1 MKLGGQLKMK
11 NGLTVLLVLLV
22 LAADFFV
29 PVAVCNEK
37 SDTASIFSVTGDV
50 KVIRMGS
57 NIGIQCEEGMLIRPG
72 DWIKTG
78 NKSFATLS
86 FGNSLDNVIK
96 MQENSLV
103 VMKLDGY
110 FKVQLLDG
118 KINAILESV
127 QQGETFRVLT
137 PSVVTESTNSGWALS
152 AGGNY
157 STVVVVDGEAYVCGI
172 NENGTIKKAK
182 FVVHEGYG
190 RTTRMYQD
198 PADLTAAPESV
209 MKWFKDQVLEHHLAK
224 VIAKK
229 AEEKGI
235 PVEGEAEQREEEKT
249 SELQAEIRPRSE
261 QIESTRGRN
270 LPTIDGEE
278 VSILEYIYRKRLEQ
292 EEGR

>member
-1 MKLGGQLKMK
+1 MK
-11 NGLTVLLVLLV
+11 GLTILSIFCL
-22 LAADFFV
+22 LAAGLFV
-29 PVAVCNEK
+29 PVAGCDEK
-37 SDTASIFSVTGDV
+37 NDTASIFSVSGDV

-57 NIGIQCEEGMLIRPG
+57 NIGLQCEEGMNIKPG

-78 NKSFATLS
+78 EGSSATLS
-86 FGNSLDNVIK
+86 FDNSADNIIK
-96 MQENSLV
+96 VQENSLV

-127 QQGETFRVLT
+127 QQEETFRVLT

-152 AGGNY
+152 ADGNY

-172 NENGTIKKAK
+172 NEDGSIRKSK
-182 FVVHEGYG
+182 FAVQEGYG
-190 RTTRMYQD
+190 RTTKMYQD

-224 VIAKK
+224 VMAKK
-229 AEEKGI
+229 AEEKGV
-235 PVEGEAEQREEEKT
+235 PLARESERQEPEDAPEEFQPKVK
-249 SELQAEIRPRSE
+249 QRSE
-261 QIESTRGRN
+261 RREGTKGKNVAI
-270 LPTIDGEE
+270 IDGEE
-278 VSILEYIYRKRLEQ
+278 VSLLEYIYRKRLEQ